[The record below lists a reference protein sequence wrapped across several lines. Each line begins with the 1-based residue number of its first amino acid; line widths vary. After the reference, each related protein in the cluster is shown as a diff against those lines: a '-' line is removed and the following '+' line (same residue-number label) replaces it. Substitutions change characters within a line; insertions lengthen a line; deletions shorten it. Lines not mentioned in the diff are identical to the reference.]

1 MLSKH
6 EEGFLKYKYLSI
18 QNTNTHKQAN
28 KKTNKQAKQLSKES
42 ETIVELGFL
51 PKDTF
56 LLKKKRYKKIS
67 RLRVCV

>member
-18 QNTNTHKQAN
+18 QNTNTH
-28 KKTNKQAKQLSKES
+28 NKQAKQLSKET

-56 LLKKKRYKKIS
+56 LFKKKDIKKFQVKGM
-67 RLRVCV
+67 RLNK